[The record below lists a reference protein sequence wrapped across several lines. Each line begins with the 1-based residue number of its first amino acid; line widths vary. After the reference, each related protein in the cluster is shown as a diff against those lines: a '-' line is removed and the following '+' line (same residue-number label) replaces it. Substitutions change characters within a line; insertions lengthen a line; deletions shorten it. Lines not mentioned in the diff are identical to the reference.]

1 MGQLKLTEEERNVIT
16 SKMEEEM
23 LMKSV
28 EVTSAT
34 SEAKASNVNHYP
46 LF

>member
-1 MGQLKLTEEERNVIT
+1 MGQLKLTEEERIVIALEL
-16 SKMEEEM
+16 EEEM

-28 EVTSAT
+28 EVASAT
-34 SEAKASNVNHYP
+34 SEAKASNVNRHP